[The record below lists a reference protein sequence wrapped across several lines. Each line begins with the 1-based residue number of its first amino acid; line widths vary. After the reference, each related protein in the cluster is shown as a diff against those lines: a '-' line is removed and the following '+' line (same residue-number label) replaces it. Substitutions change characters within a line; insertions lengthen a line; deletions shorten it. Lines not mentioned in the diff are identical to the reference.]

1 MNVSE
6 IFIRKL
12 VMTTLLMAALVIFGA
27 FGYANLPVSELPNV
41 DFPTIVV
48 SASLPGADPQT
59 VASSMA
65 SPLESQFL
73 TIPDV
78 ASMTSQS
85 VQGSVSITLQFN
97 LDRNIDAAAQ
107 DVQAAISA
115 ASRQLPSNLPAPP
128 TLRKVNPSDSP
139 ILYIAMHS
147 DTLPLSQVDTYAETI
162 LSRQISTLSGVAQV
176 NVYGSQK
183 YAVRIQAD
191 PSALAARGIGIDQVA
206 QAAQAANVETAT
218 GQLNGLKQSTIIH
231 ASGQLTNAAGFNRQ
245 IIAYRNGAPVRVSD
259 IGRAIDSVQN
269 DRVASWFN
277 GKRAIVLKSG
287 AFCRISKRR
296 CRFPCISI
304 SSTTAARPS
313 VPRSAMC
320 RPRSLSRPCWSCW

>member
-12 VMTTLLMAALVIFGA
+12 VMTSLLMAALVIFGA
-27 FGYANLPVSELPNV
+27 FGYVNLPVSELPSV

-59 VASSMA
+59 MASSVA

-85 VQGSVSITLQFN
+85 VQGSTSVTLQFN
-97 LDRNIDAAAQ
+97 LDRDIDAAAQ
-107 DVQAAISA
+107 DVQAAIQA
-115 ASRQLPSNLPAPP
+115 ASHQLPSNLPAPP
-128 TLRKVNPSDSP
+128 TLRKVNPSDKA
-139 ILYIAMHS
+139 ILYIAMNS

-162 LSRQISTLSGVAQV
+162 LARQISTLSGVAQV

-183 YAVRIQAD
+183 YAVRIQVD

-206 QAAQAANVETAT
+206 AAVQAANVEAST
-218 GQLNGLKQSTIIH
+218 GQ
-231 ASGQLTNAAGFNRQ
+231 
-245 IIAYRNGAPVRVSD
+245 
-259 IGRAIDSVQN
+259 
-269 DRVASWFN
+269 
-277 GKRAIVLKSG
+277 
-287 AFCRISKRR
+287 
-296 CRFPCISI
+296 
-304 SSTTAARPS
+304 
-313 VPRSAMC
+313 
-320 RPRSLSRPCWSCW
+320 

>member
-1 MNVSE
+1 MAKNLPHAELGEARRLNVSE

-27 FGYANLPVSELPNV
+27 FGYATLPVSELPNV

-85 VQGSVSITLQFN
+85 VQGSVAITLQFN

-115 ASRQLPSNLPAPP
+115 AARQLPSNLPSPP

-139 ILYIAMHS
+139 IIYIAMYS
-147 DTLPLSQVDTYAETI
+147 QTLPLSQVDTYAETI
-162 LSRQISTLSGVAQV
+162 LSR
-176 NVYGSQK
+176 
-183 YAVRIQAD
+183 
-191 PSALAARGIGIDQVA
+191 
-206 QAAQAANVETAT
+206 
-218 GQLNGLKQSTIIH
+218 
-231 ASGQLTNAAGFNRQ
+231 
-245 IIAYRNGAPVRVSD
+245 
-259 IGRAIDSVQN
+259 
-269 DRVASWFN
+269 
-277 GKRAIVLKSG
+277 
-287 AFCRISKRR
+287 
-296 CRFPCISI
+296 
-304 SSTTAARPS
+304 
-313 VPRSAMC
+313 
-320 RPRSLSRPCWSCW
+320 